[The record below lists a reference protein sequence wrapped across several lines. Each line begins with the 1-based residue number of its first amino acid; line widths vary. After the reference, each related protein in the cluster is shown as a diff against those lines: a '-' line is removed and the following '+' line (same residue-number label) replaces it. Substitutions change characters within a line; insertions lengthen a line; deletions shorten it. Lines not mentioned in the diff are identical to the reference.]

1 MTASNLSSQQVAA
14 LTAFDAAR
22 DAFLAAFA
30 DVPDAALA
38 YVPAGDE
45 YAVGTLLPHLCDPI
59 NRYLDVLGLARNAGF
74 GLVDLAADPM
84 RAEREAQRHAQLAAT
99 RPTGAD
105 RARLL
110 ADLAFAH
117 EQAHGAV
124 AALDGATFLRQA
136 PVIYS
141 AGSEPSPTSCQDIM
155 GWLTDHYDEHTTQVG
170 TMLAGWRASA
180 GG

>member
-124 AALDGATFLRQA
+124 AALD
-136 PVIYS
+136 
-141 AGSEPSPTSCQDIM
+141 
-155 GWLTDHYDEHTTQVG
+155 
-170 TMLAGWRASA
+170 
-180 GG
+180 